1 MDGHR
6 RYAEDPDPAWYSRP
20 APYESGVPD
29 RRPDDEPRYPLTG
42 GVESLAPADPYP
54 PGDRYDGAGYA
65 APYQPVG
72 GHAADPL
79 TATGGFTRDAL
90 IDGPPAEPAARPA
103 LDAIRVP
110 LRPTEYPA
118 VRPGGS
124 GSTGDSPTT
133 STGGHGVTAGRD
145 ALAAGTPPG
154 QPYPAVPSPAAPGPG
169 ASSFAAPSSGAPS
182 SGAPGFATPSFAA
195 SKFAAPSSGAPGSA
209 APSPAA
215 ASPVAPSPVAPSPV
229 APSSAVPTSPAYNEP
244 TSFVPPVGVRTADG
258 PAAEHAGSG
267 RSAGDG
273 IYRTRRPVS
282 AVLLAVL
289 TAALMIPVIRLLI
302 DAALADRPTAA
313 GIVPAVLLTLG
324 LPLTG
329 VGLYAVAAAGR
340 TIDRGAWL
348 RPPAG
353 YLLVGLALVAAAAL
367 ATR

>member
-1 MDGHR
+1 VEGHR

-42 GVESLAPADPYP
+42 GVESLAPASPYP
-54 PGDRYDGAGYA
+54 PGDRYDGARYA
-65 APYQPVG
+65 EPYQPVG
-72 GHAADPL
+72 GTSADPL
-79 TATGGFTRDAL
+79 TSTGGFTRDAPV
-90 IDGPPAEPAARPA
+90 DEPPTETAPRPA

-124 GSTGDSPTT
+124 ASTGDGVTT
-133 STGGHGVTAGRD
+133 STGGHGVTAGPD
-145 ALAAGTPPG
+145 ARGAGPATR
-154 QPYPAVPSPAAPGPG
+154 QPYSAVPSSAV
-169 ASSFAAPSSGAPS
+169 PSSAVPS
-182 SGAPGFATPSFAA
+182 SAV
-195 SKFAAPSSGAPGSA
+195 PSSAVPGGAAVPSSVVPGGAVPSSA
-209 APSPAA
+209 
-215 ASPVAPSPVAPSPV
+215 V
-229 APSSAVPTSPAYNEP
+229 PSSAVPTSPAYNEP
-244 TSFVPPVGVRTADG
+244 TGFVPPVGVRTADG
-258 PAAEHAGSG
+258 PAADHAGSG

-282 AVLLAVL
+282 AVLLALL
-289 TAALMIPVIRLLI
+289 TAVLMVPVIRLLI
-302 DAALADRPTAA
+302 DGALADRPTAA

-353 YLLVGLALVAAAAL
+353 YLLVGLALLAAAAL

>member
-54 PGDRYDGAGYA
+54 PGDRYDGARYA

-72 GHAADPL
+72 GPTADPL
-79 TATGGFTRDAL
+79 TSTGSFTRDAL
-90 IDGPPAEPAARPA
+90 VDGAPAEPAARPA

-124 GSTGDSPTT
+124 TSTGDSLTT
-133 STGGHGVTAGRD
+133 STGGHGVTAGPD
-145 ALAAGTPPG
+145 APGAGPATG
-154 QPYPAVPSPAAPGPG
+154 QPYPAVPSPAV
-169 ASSFAAPSSGAPS
+169 
-182 SGAPGFATPSFAA
+182 
-195 SKFAAPSSGAPGSA
+195 
-209 APSPAA
+209 PSPA
-215 ASPVAPSPVAPSPV
+215 VPSPAVPI
-229 APSSAVPTSPAYNEP
+229 SAVPTSPAYNEP

-258 PAAEHAGSG
+258 PAADHAGSG

-282 AVLLAVL
+282 AVLLAIL
-289 TAALMIPVIRLLI
+289 TAALMIPVVRLLI
-302 DAALADRPTAA
+302 DVSLADRPTAA

-353 YLLVGLALVAAAAL
+353 YLLVGLALLAASAL

>member
-20 APYESGVPD
+20 APYESGVPE
-29 RRPDDEPRYPLTG
+29 RRPDEEPRYPLTG

-65 APYQPVG
+65 VPYQPVG

-79 TATGGFTRDAL
+79 TATGSFSRDAPV
-90 IDGPPAEPAARPA
+90 DEPPAETPVRPA

-110 LRPTEYPA
+110 LRATEYPA

-124 GSTGDSPTT
+124 TGERPTT
-133 STGGHGVTAGRD
+133 STGGHGVTAAPDGPGAGRS
-145 ALAAGTPPG
+145 AGLDG
-154 QPYPAVPSPAAPGPG
+154 PGPG
-169 ASSFAAPSSGAPS
+169 LDGRSAGLDGRSAGLDGRSAGLDGRGAGLDGRSAGGVPGQAYPGVPSSGVPS
-182 SGAPGFATPSFAA
+182 SGG
-195 SKFAAPSSGAPGSA
+195 PSSGV
-209 APSPAA
+209 PS
-215 ASPVAPSPVAPSPV
+215 SGV
-229 APSSAVPTSPAYNEP
+229 PSSATPTSPAYNEP

-258 PAAEHAGSG
+258 PAAAEHGGSG
-267 RSAGDG
+267 RSVGDG

-282 AVLLAVL
+282 AVIFALL

-302 DAALADRPTAA
+302 DVALADRPTAA
-313 GIVPAVLLTLG
+313 GIVPAVLMTLG

-329 VGLYAVAAAGR
+329 VGLYSVAAAGR

-353 YLLVGLALVAAAAL
+353 YLLVGLALLAAAAL